1 MSSRE
6 EEIPDVVELPIDG
19 CLDLHAFAPKDCKSL
34 IPDYLALC
42 AERGIFEVRIIHSR
56 KRARHPATLGARHPG
71 AAAARRTFL
80 SGRQQWRRLGCDAGD
95 LVSTKL
101 IDLGTSFAPAT

>member
-19 CLDLHAFAPKDCKSL
+19 CLDLHAFAPKDYKSL

-42 AERGIFEVRIIHSR
+42 AERGIFEVRIIHGKGHGILQRSVHAIL
-56 KRARHPATLGARHPG
+56 ARQPLVAHFCLADNSGGGWGATLVTLY
-71 AAAARRTFL
+71 RRN
-80 SGRQQWRRLGCDAGD
+80 
-95 LVSTKL
+95 
-101 IDLGTSFAPAT
+101 